1 MAKPVTVLPKPAESP
16 DGARAELRRRIE
28 DAPIDHAEA
37 LLALWDLLE
46 AAHENHVLEIARGA
60 LHASNDIVERLANG
74 VKSEAATR
82 AIRNALLLGEVLGAL
97 DPEILRGVLGALPAA
112 LSRAHEETQ
121 RQEPPSFFQILVRLM
136 SRDGR
141 RAQGLF
147 ASLLTSVGYALPARN
162 KDRRERNGA

>member
-1 MAKPVTVLPKPAESP
+1 MAKPVAVLPKPEESP

-28 DAPIDHAEA
+28 AAPAEHAEA

-46 AAHENHVLEIARGA
+46 AAHESHVLEIARGA
-60 LHASNDIVERLANG
+60 LHASNDIVERLARG
-74 VKSEAATR
+74 AKSEAATR
-82 AIRNALLLGEVLGAL
+82 AMRNGLLIAEVLGAL
-97 DPEILRGVLGALPAA
+97 DPEILRGVLGALPGA
-112 LSRAHEETQ
+112 LARAHEETQ
-121 RQEPPSFFQILVRLM
+121 RKEPPSFFQIVARLM

-162 KDRRERNGA
+162 KDP

>member
-28 DAPIDHAEA
+28 EAPIDHAEA

-60 LHASNDIVERLANG
+60 LHASNDVVERLAHG
-74 VKSEAATR
+74 AKSEGATR
-82 AIRNALLLGEVLGAL
+82 AMRNLLLLGEVLGSL
-97 DPEILRGVLGALPAA
+97 DPEILRGVLGALPGA
-112 LSRAHEETQ
+112 LARAHEET
-121 RQEPPSFFQILVRLM
+121 RRKEPPSLFQIVGRLM

-147 ASLLTSVGYALPARN
+147 ASLFTSVGHALPARN
-162 KDRRERNGA
+162 KDGRERNGG